1 MIKVRGIDQRGK
13 SKTLLRIINSPSNIG
28 TYNLVLEKYLVDNLK
43 TPTLLVWRNRPG
55 VYIGRHQNTYDEID
69 EEYVEAQGFEVF
81 RRLSGG
87 GTIFHDEYNVY
98 YSFMFPNT
106 RTVTENFAYF
116 NNHIVDF
123 LHSVGVQAERSGRN
137 DILVGGRKIS
147 GSAEH
152 YSGNN
157 VVHHGSLLFA
167 TDIIHM
173 APALTPNKQKFTS
186 KAITSVAQ
194 RVDNI
199 INHVDLTVE
208 QFVQSLIS
216 YFTTKFEGTYNSIT
230 QDEHETT
237 MEMIRDYYGTFEWNY
252 GKSPA
257 FTHTKEMK
265 YPFGIVE
272 VNLSVK
278 DGIIKDMKILGDF
291 FHTQDLSEIEQ
302 HFIGV
307 RYQKKVL
314 DDVIEAINVPSVIV
328 GATAEDLLNLIW

>member
-1 MIKVRGIDQRGK
+1 
-13 SKTLLRIINSPSNIG
+13 LLRIINSPNNNG
-28 TYNLVLEKYLVDNLK
+28 TYNLVLEKHLVDHLK

-55 VYIGRHQNTYDEID
+55 VYVGRHQNTFDEID

-98 YSFMFPNT
+98 YSFIFPNT
-106 RTVTENFAYF
+106 RTVTDNFAYF
-116 NNHIVDF
+116 NTMIVDF
-123 LHSVGVQAERSGRN
+123 LQSIGVEAQRSGRN
-137 DILVGGRKIS
+137 DILVHGRKIS

-152 YSGNN
+152 YSGDN

-167 TDIIHM
+167 TDILHM

-199 INHVDLTVE
+199 IQHVDLNVE
-208 QFVQSLIS
+208 EFTQALIQYFVDTFGGTFDAI
-216 YFTTKFEGTYNSIT
+216 TK
-230 QDEHETT
+230 QEHESTVD
-237 MEMIRDYYGTFEWNY
+237 MIRDYYGTFEWNY
-252 GKSPA
+252 GKSPE

-272 VNLSVK
+272 VKLSVK
-278 DGIIKDMKILGDF
+278 GGIIKEMKIVGDF
-291 FHTQDLSEIEQ
+291 FHTQDLSKIEQ

-307 RYQKKVL
+307 RYQKNVL
-314 DDVIEAINVPSVIV
+314 DDMIQSIDVSSIIV
-328 GATAEDLLNLIW
+328 GATADDLLQLLW

>member
-1 MIKVRGIDQRGK
+1 MQQPQRDRKK
-13 SKTLLRIINSPSNIG
+13 SCMLRIIQSPSDIG
-28 TYNLVLEKYLVDNLK
+28 TYNLVLEKHLVDNLT
-43 TPTLLVWRNRPG
+43 TPTLLVWRNRAG
-55 VYIGRHQNTYDEID
+55 VYVGRHQNTLDEID
-69 EEYVEAQGFEVF
+69 TEYVEAQGFEVF

-106 RTVTENFAYF
+106 RTVSENFAFF
-116 NNHIVDF
+116 NTMIVEF

-137 DILVGGRKIS
+137 DILVNGRKIS

-152 YSGNN
+152 YANNN

-167 TDIIHM
+167 TNIHHM

-199 INHVDLTVE
+199 VNHVEMSVEEFSDALIQYFLTTFDGVLDSIHQE
-208 QFVQSLIS
+208 EHQ
-216 YFTTKFEGTYNSIT
+216 TTLR
-230 QDEHETT
+230 
-237 MEMIRDYYGTFEWNY
+237 MIKEKYGTFEWNY

-257 FTHTKEMK
+257 FNQTKELK

-272 VNLSVK
+272 VNLDVK
-278 DGIIKDMKILGDF
+278 NGVIENMRIVGDF
-291 FHTQDLSEIEQ
+291 FHTKDIKLIEES
-302 HFIGV
+302 FIGV
-307 RYQKKVL
+307 RYMK
-314 DDVIEAINVPSVIV
+314 DDLESVIQTIDIPSIIV
-328 GATAEDLLNLIW
+328 GATAEDILKLIW